1 MSIIVVSTQ
10 NTQKEIPEKGTN
22 FGDLIDEFEPS
33 GKFVDYQFAYNGI
46 IVQNISKGT
55 KLAAICQ
62 GKGGRIEIQR
72 KQSNQQF
79 SKIQSNNPQPNQPSL
94 FTQQTYQQITP
105 SINQQDQTS
114 SSIQK
119 GEQSASVWDTV
130 QQPNLQNPQQIDSI
144 FMKLPAQLPASQ
156 NSFTPIPANVS
167 ATPGPFVPSAV
178 PTPPGPFVPSAVPT
192 PPGSF
197 VPSAVPPPATFVPS
211 AVTTPPGPFVPSAV
225 PTKAPPFSQIQQTA
239 QTNIISPPIPKFAQS
254 PVMSQTIQQPQTQ
267 TLRKTVIYKD
277 QINDEQKIINDYKIK
292 ITEKGNRVELESEKY
307 DLKVVFLEE
316 NANEKI
322 QSEIKKQLTKDAYPQ
337 DIKLLV
343 KCLVGEQNQSTKVIF
358 KKNFDGLAIQWA
370 TGLITLFDFKLE
382 Y

>member
-1 MSIIVVSTQ
+1 MSIVVVSTQ

-33 GKFVDYQFAYNGI
+33 GKFVDYQFAYDGKI
-46 IVQNISKGT
+46 LQNISKAT

-79 SKIQSNNPQPNQPSL
+79 SKILSTNPQPNQPSP
-94 FTQQTYQQITP
+94 FTQQTYQQNTP
-105 SINQQDQTS
+105 SINQQEQKS

-119 GEQSASVWDTV
+119 GEQPASVWDTV
-130 QQPNLQNPQQIDSI
+130 LQPNLQNPQEKQQVNFGSN
-144 FMKLPAQLPASQ
+144 PQLKASPFIKPSVQQSAGQ
-156 NSFTPIPANVS
+156 NSFTPIPVNVS
-167 ATPGPFVPSAV
+167 ATPGPFVPAAVSTPPGPFVPSAV
-178 PTPPGPFVPSAVPT
+178 PTPPGPFVPAAVST
-192 PPGSF
+192 Q
-197 VPSAVPPPATFVPS
+197 
-211 AVTTPPGPFVPSAV
+211 
-225 PTKAPPFSQIQQTA
+225 APPFSQNQPI
-239 QTNIISPPIPKFAQS
+239 NIISPPIPKFTQP
-254 PVMSQTIQQPQTQ
+254 PVISQTIQQPQTQ
-267 TLRKTVIYKD
+267 TLRKTVKYKS

-307 DLKVVFLEE
+307 DMKVVFLEE

-343 KCLVGEQNQSTKVIF
+343 KCLVGEENQSTKVIF

-370 TGLITLFDFKLE
+370 TGLITLFDFKLD